1 MAKVLLV
8 EDSPTQAVEIRM
20 LLEEGAHTVK
30 HVGNG
35 RQAIKALG
43 QESLDLVVT
52 GLEMPEMNGLELV
65 EAMKVDFP
73 HIPAVLVTA
82 QGSEELASKA
92 LQTGAAGYVPKHH
105 LQTMLNDTVIDVL
118 GVIRTDASFSNLIS
132 TLQKNQFVFDLP
144 SDAELIS
151 PLVGL
156 MMQVIAGMELLSGS
170 ELVRIGVAI
179 EHAMVNAMYRGNLEL
194 GPSVTPRHRALVYDG
209 ATSNLIQQRQSSEP
223 YQKRRVYVDATVT
236 RDEIRI
242 SIRDEGKGFDT
253 SSVPKPSD
261 QKNLNDETGQGLVLM
276 ASFTDEM
283 IFNDQGNEVTLVK
296 RCSAN

>member
-1 MAKVLLV
+1 MAKVLLA
-8 EDSPTQAVEIRM
+8 EDSPTQAVEMRM

-43 QESLDLVVT
+43 DESLDLVVT
-52 GLEMPEMNGLELV
+52 DLEMPEMNGLELV

-82 QGSEELASKA
+82 QGSEDLASKA
-92 LQTGAAGYVPKHH
+92 LHAGAAGYVPKHH
-105 LQTMLNDTVIDVL
+105 LQTMLNDTVADVL
-118 GVIRTDASFSNLIS
+118 GVLQADASFSKLIS
-132 TLQKNQFVFDLP
+132 TLQKNQFVFALP
-144 SDAELIS
+144 NDAELIS

-156 MMQVIAGMELLSGS
+156 LMQVIAGMELISGS
-170 ELVRIGVAI
+170 ELVRIGVAV
-179 EHAMVNAMYRGNLEL
+179 EHALLNAMFRGNLEL
-194 GPSVTPRHRALVYDG
+194 GPSVTPGHRALVSDG
-209 ATSNLIQQRQSSEP
+209 ATSNLIQQRQSADP
-223 YQKRRVYVDATVT
+223 YQTRQVYLDATAS

-253 SSVPKPSD
+253 SSVPKPGD
-261 QKNLNDETGQGLVLM
+261 LKNLNAESGQGLVLM
-276 ASFTDEM
+276 SSFTDSL

-296 RCSAN
+296 RCNAN

>member
-8 EDSPTQAVEIRM
+8 EDSPTQAVEMRM
-20 LLEEGAHTVK
+20 LLEEGSHAVK

-35 RQAIKALG
+35 RQAIKVLG
-43 QESLDLVVT
+43 DESLDLVVT
-52 GLEMPEMNGLELV
+52 DLEMPEMNGLELV

-82 QGSEELASKA
+82 KGSEDLASKA
-92 LQTGAAGYVPKHH
+92 LHAGAAGYVPKHH
-105 LQTMLNDTVIDVL
+105 LQTMLNDTVADVL
-118 GVIRTDASFSNLIS
+118 GVLQTDASFSKLIS
-132 TLQKNQFVFDLP
+132 TLHKNQFVFVLP
-144 SDAELIS
+144 NDADLIS

-156 MMQVIAGMELLSGS
+156 LMQVIAGMELISGS
-170 ELVRIGVAI
+170 ELVRIGVAV
-179 EHAMVNAMYRGNLEL
+179 EHALLNAMFRGNLEL
-194 GPSVTPRHRALVYDG
+194 GPSVTPGHRALVYDG
-209 ATSNLIQQRQSSEP
+209 ATSNLIQQRQSSDP
-223 YQKRRVYVDATVT
+223 YQTRQVYVDATAS

-261 QKNLNDETGQGLVLM
+261 LKKLNAESGQGLVLM
-276 ASFTDEM
+276 SSFTDSL

-296 RCSAN
+296 RCDAN